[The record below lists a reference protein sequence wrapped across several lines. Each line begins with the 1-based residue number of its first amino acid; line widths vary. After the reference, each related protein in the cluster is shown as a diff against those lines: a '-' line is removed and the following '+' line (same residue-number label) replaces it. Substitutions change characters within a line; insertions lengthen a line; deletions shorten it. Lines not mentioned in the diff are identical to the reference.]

1 MIYTHNIHPIIV
13 SIGPIDLYWYGAMYA
28 ISFLLIDYLMKRE
41 VVRDTAYEFN
51 VSFID
56 QLVFIMILSVV
67 IGGRLVAFWLDG
79 VFIGA
84 IQVKLLRNVMMPP
97 SESADIAMRGLGI
110 RE

>member
-41 VVRDTAYEFN
+41 VIRNSACEFN

-56 QLVFIMILSVV
+56 Q
-67 IGGRLVAFWLDG
+67 
-79 VFIGA
+79 
-84 IQVKLLRNVMMPP
+84 
-97 SESADIAMRGLGI
+97 
-110 RE
+110 